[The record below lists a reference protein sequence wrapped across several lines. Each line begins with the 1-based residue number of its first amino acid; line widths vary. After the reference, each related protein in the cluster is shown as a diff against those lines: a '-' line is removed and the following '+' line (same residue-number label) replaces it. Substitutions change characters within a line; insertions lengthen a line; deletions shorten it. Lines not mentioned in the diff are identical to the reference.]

1 MNKPN
6 PECVE
11 MVRGPVVESRHRAAI
26 AVSDSTGRIVKSWG
40 NVSRLILPRSGMKPL
55 QTVAMVESGAFDAFG
70 LTDIQ
75 VALACASHSGEFD
88 HLEQVL
94 AWLETIGCDED
105 DLECAPHRPLAEQ
118 WLHLS
123 PQECPPPRKAVNN
136 CSGKHAGFIMTARH
150 LGWPIENYTSPDHPV
165 QKLTREV
172 IADLTGEVA
181 DTMPLACDNCGAP
194 VYGVSISALAV
205 AAARLACPDESNP
218 ARAAAIRRVVSA
230 MRAHPYLVAGTGRAD
245 TVLMEDKG
253 FQGATKCGAEGVFM
267 AILPEQGL
275 GIALKVDDGASRAAD
290 ALLIAALHHLGAIDD
305 ATRKRVERKINL
317 AIHNPRSELISHI
330 RTVENWPA

>member
-253 FQGATKCGAEGVFM
+253 
-267 AILPEQGL
+267 
-275 GIALKVDDGASRAAD
+275 
-290 ALLIAALHHLGAIDD
+290 IAALHHLGAIDD

>member
-118 WLHLS
+118 WMHLS
-123 PQECPPPRKAVNN
+123 PQ
-136 CSGKHAGFIMTARH
+136 
-150 LGWPIENYTSPDHPV
+150 
-165 QKLTREV
+165 
-172 IADLTGEVA
+172 
-181 DTMPLACDNCGAP
+181 
-194 VYGVSISALAV
+194 
-205 AAARLACPDESNP
+205 
-218 ARAAAIRRVVSA
+218 
-230 MRAHPYLVAGTGRAD
+230 
-245 TVLMEDKG
+245 
-253 FQGATKCGAEGVFM
+253 
-267 AILPEQGL
+267 
-275 GIALKVDDGASRAAD
+275 
-290 ALLIAALHHLGAIDD
+290 
-305 ATRKRVERKINL
+305 
-317 AIHNPRSELISHI
+317 
-330 RTVENWPA
+330 